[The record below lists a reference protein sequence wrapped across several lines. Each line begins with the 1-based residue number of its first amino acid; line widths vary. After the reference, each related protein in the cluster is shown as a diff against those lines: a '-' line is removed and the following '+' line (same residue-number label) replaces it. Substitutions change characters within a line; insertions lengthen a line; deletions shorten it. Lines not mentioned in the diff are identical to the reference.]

1 LQRLRDIAWPL
12 FRCEARYTI
21 YVLRKAQFAEPELA
35 SQLIND
41 LIRDLSMAKNLSDA
55 GVETLAL
62 IRSLALSL
70 YCSTSYVTEWDAA
83 YEAAET
89 WCRSASN

>member
-1 LQRLRDIAWPL
+1 VEASNTPTIRCLTPSRRHQLSPIAH
-12 FRCEARYTI
+12 
-21 YVLRKAQFAEPELA
+21 
-35 SQLIND
+35 

>member
-1 LQRLRDIAWPL
+1 
-12 FRCEARYTI
+12 
-21 YVLRKAQFAEPELA
+21 
-35 SQLIND
+35 
-41 LIRDLSMAKNLSDA
+41 MAKNLSDA

-89 WCRSASN
+89 WCRSAS